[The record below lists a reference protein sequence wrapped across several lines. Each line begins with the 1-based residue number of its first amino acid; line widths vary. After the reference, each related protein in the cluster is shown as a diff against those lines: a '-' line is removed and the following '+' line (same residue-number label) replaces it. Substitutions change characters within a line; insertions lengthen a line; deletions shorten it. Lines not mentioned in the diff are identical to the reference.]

1 MLIVKLKMLTTK
13 TTQGNHEHIVNLMDF
28 CFKILDTIKQ
38 FNSYTF
44 GTNFT
49 MKIGFNYGPVT
60 DGIIGQNKVS
70 WMYK

>member
-1 MLIVKLKMLTTK
+1 MTVSLYYNNF
-13 TTQGNHEHIVNLMDF
+13 QDNHEHIVNLMEF
-28 CFKILDTIKQ
+28 CFKLLDTIKQ

-60 DGIIGQNKVS
+60 DGIIGQNKVRIE
-70 WMYK
+70 MLRFD